1 MFSFQRFIVTVITG
15 KQRTPN
21 LATAK
26 TKAKC
31 HVNVTPHELLK
42 QHFGW
47 DEFRDGQEEVI
58 ARLLKDRS
66 AVAVFPTG
74 GGKSL
79 CYQLSALAFPGTTI
93 IVSPL
98 IALMKDQIDQLEERG
113 IGAVRIDS
121 SLSLDEYRESID
133 AIRSGRAKM
142 LYIAPERFFNER
154 FRSILENL
162 SISLFAIDE
171 AHCISQW
178 GHNFRPDYLKLASL
192 VERLKIKRVLAL
204 TATATPQVVDDICN
218 AFDIREEDAICTP
231 FYRSNLHLRSRVLV
245 PETHLEA
252 LINNLKT
259 KPPGSTLV
267 YVSLQK
273 TAMAIADE
281 CVSAGLNARPYHAG
295 LDTDV
300 RNETQAWFMGEEN
313 AIVVATIA
321 FGMGIDKSNIRYVYH
336 FNPPKSLESYAQ
348 EIGRAGR
355 DGDDAYCEIL
365 LVPADRTTVENFVYG
380 DTPTSE
386 AIGLLIEQIA
396 SQPDEFF
403 ISHYYLSKACDI
415 KALVLRTFLTYLE
428 LDRYIESTA
437 PRYDSYSF
445 KPNISSA
452 EILANFDGEKRE
464 FTKNLLTCVTKRKT
478 WFDLDIP
485 FAMNKLE
492 CTRQRIVAALD
503 YFAEQGWLE
512 LKTTGLVYGYRRL
525 KPIEDIGALTADYTK
540 RTFQREAAEIARIDQ
555 IFALASASSCQ
566 SNELSSHFGQELDA
580 PCETCSFCI
589 GEGPFD
595 VARFELPLPDDVA
608 EVAQDIVQ
616 QHPSVLTSA
625 RVVARFLCGIT
636 SPSLTKT
643 KLTRDQVFGKFMGHS
658 FGKIIQEIESAEI
671 FG

>member
-1 MFSFQRFIVTVITG
+1 M
-15 KQRTPN
+15 
-21 LATAK
+21 
-26 TKAKC
+26 
-31 HVNVTPHELLK
+31 NVTPHELLK

-47 DEFRDGQEEVI
+47 DEFREGQEEVI

-79 CYQLSALAFPGTTI
+79 CYQLPALAFPGTTI
-93 IVSPL
+93 VVSPL
-98 IALMKDQIDQLEERG
+98 IALMKDQIDQLKERG
-113 IGAVRIDS
+113 ICAVRIDS

-154 FRSILENL
+154 FRSTLENL
-162 SISLFAIDE
+162 TISLFAIDE

-178 GHNFRPDYLKLASL
+178 GHNFRPDYLKLASI

-204 TATATPQVVDDICN
+204 TATAPPKVVDDICD
-218 AFDIREEDAICTP
+218 AFDIRKEDAICTQ
-231 FYRSNLHLRSRVLV
+231 FYRSNLHLRSRVLA
-245 PETHLEA
+245 PESHLEA
-252 LINNLKT
+252 LINNLKK
-259 KPPGSTLV
+259 KPPGPTLV

-273 TAMAIADE
+273 TAMAIAGE
-281 CVSAGLNARPYHAG
+281 CVAAGLNARPYHAG
-295 LDTDV
+295 LHAEV
-300 RNETQAWFMGEEN
+300 RNENQAWFMEEEN

-355 DGDDAYCEIL
+355 DGDDAHCEML
-365 LVPADRTTVENFVYG
+365 LVPADRTAVENFVYG

-403 ISHYYLSKACDI
+403 ISHYHLSKACDI
-415 KALVLRTFLTYLE
+415 KTLVLRTFLTYLE
-428 LDRYIESTA
+428 LDGYIESTA

-445 KPNISSA
+445 KPNVSSA
-452 EILANFDGEKRE
+452 EILANFDGEKKE
-464 FTKNLLTCVTKRKT
+464 FATNLLTCATKRKT
-478 WFDLDIP
+478 WFGLDIP
-485 FAMNKLE
+485 SAMEKLN
-492 CTRQRIVAALD
+492 CTRQRIVAAVD
-503 YFAEQGWLE
+503 YFAEQGWVE
-512 LKTTGLVYGYRRL
+512 LQTRDLVYGYRRL
-525 KPIEDIGALTADYTK
+525 KPIEDVGALTADYTN
-540 RTFQREAAEIARIDQ
+540 RTFQREAAEIGRIDQ
-555 IFALASASSCQ
+555 VFLLASASSCQ

-580 PCETCSFCI
+580 PCETCSFCL

-595 VARFELPLPDDVA
+595 VNRFDSALPDDVA
-608 EVAQDIVQ
+608 EAAQVIVQ
-616 QHPSVLTSA
+616 QHPSVLTSSRMVA
-625 RVVARFLCGIT
+625 RVLCGIS
-636 SPSLTKT
+636 SPSLVRA
-643 KLTRDQVFGKFMGHS
+643 KLTREPVFGKFTGHS
-658 FGKIIQEIESAEI
+658 FGKIIQEIESADV